1 MSDLESFAEEWD
13 AAFNAHDADRMRAQ
27 WADDGVFEAPGGVR
41 LEGGDAAVA
50 YAMGWLSAFP
60 DGRSVL
66 ETRIIQD
73 PWFVNLFRFEGTHKA
88 PLQGP
93 EGEIPATGRKLV
105 GHATEAVRVE
115 NGKAVEARIYFDQI
129 ELLTQLGL
137 MPEPAAA
144 STS

>member
-13 AAFNAHDADRMRAQ
+13 AAFNAHSADRMAAQ
-27 WADDGVFEAPGGVR
+27 WAENGVFEAPGGVR
-41 LEGGDAAVA
+41 LEGREAVVA
-50 YAMGWLSAFP
+50 YAMNWLNAFP

-66 ETRIIQD
+66 ETRIVQD
-73 PWFVNLFRFEGTHKA
+73 PWLVNLFRFEGTHEA

-93 EGEIPATGRKLV
+93 EGEIAATGRKLS
-105 GHATEAVRVE
+105 GRATEAIRVE
-115 NGKAVEARIYFDQI
+115 NGKAVEARLYFDQVDV
-129 ELLTQLGL
+129 LTQLGL